1 MSTIEEQNVKESTRA
16 VMARALPGLATIIDA
31 RRREGKVDLRTTIA
45 VIVLDLDPEQHEG
58 LVVRLMRADEALAYV
73 RALVHHRHDRLLTT
87 IFVSPFSEDE
97 ILAKYGDGMLRR
109 ALEASG
115 VVIRLG

>member
-73 RALVHHRHDRLLTT
+73 RALVTPDEFDALKTT
-87 IFVSPFSEDE
+87 IEGMRLRPDGVRSIVLTEAQM
-97 ILAKYGDGMLRR
+97 LATWLVDTHQ
-109 ALEASG
+109 S
-115 VVIRLG
+115 

>member
-1 MSTIEEQNVKESTRA
+1 MAQRA
-16 VMARALPGLATIIDA
+16 KAL
-31 RRREGKVDLRTTIA
+31 
-45 VIVLDLDPEQHEG
+45 VLDEYGAENG
-58 LVVRLMRADEALAYV
+58 TGRAREV
-73 RALVHHRHDRLLTT
+73 IRALVHHRHDRLLTT